1 MMITDFIVYI
11 INKIIYIV
19 GVVLNT
25 IFGLLPNTP
34 FTISDTSVL
43 AEYMGYLNWIIPV
56 DKILIVTMAWLTA
69 IALYYVYQIVLR
81 WIKAIR

>member
-1 MMITDFIVYI
+1 MVTDFIVYI

-19 GVVLNT
+19 GIALNT

-34 FTISDTSVL
+34 FAIDETSVIS
-43 AEYMGYLNWIIPV
+43 EYMGYLNWIIPI
-56 DKILIVTMAWLTA
+56 DKILIVTMSWLTA

-81 WIKAIR
+81 WIKAIE

>member
-1 MMITDFIVYI
+1 MITDFIVYI

-34 FTISDTSVL
+34 FTISDTSVIS
-43 AEYMGYLNWIIPV
+43 EYMGYLNWIIPI
-56 DKILIVTMAWLTA
+56 DKILIVTISWLTA
-69 IALYYVYQIVLR
+69 ITLYYVYQIVLR
-81 WIKAIR
+81 WIKAIE

>member
-1 MMITDFIVYI
+1 MITDFIVYI

-34 FTISDTSVL
+34 FIISDTSVIGG
-43 AEYMGYLNWIIPV
+43 YMGYLNWIIPI
-56 DKILIVTMAWLTA
+56 DKILIVTVSWLSA
-69 IALYYVYQIVLR
+69 ITLYYVYQIVLR
-81 WIKAIR
+81 WIKAIQ